1 MLMINYITNAY
12 ALKII
17 VMQELAL
24 ILRTHATCGKEFH
37 FGTFME
43 AVRGTVGLHDY
54 NISIVISMLVMKI
67 ILPNTRVLHSS
78 C

>member
-1 MLMINYITNAY
+1 MLMTNYIINAY
-12 ALKII
+12 SLKTI
-17 VMQELAL
+17 VMQELAV

-54 NISIVISMLVMKI
+54 NISFWISMLVMKI
-67 ILPNTRVLHSS
+67 TLPNNKVFHSS

>member
-1 MLMINYITNAY
+1 MLIINYISNVY
-12 ALKII
+12 FLNKI
-17 VMQELAL
+17 VMQELAV

-54 NISIVISMLVMKI
+54 NIGFL
-67 ILPNTRVLHSS
+67 
-78 C
+78 

>member
-1 MLMINYITNAY
+1 
-12 ALKII
+12 
-17 VMQELAL
+17 MQELAL

-54 NISIVISMLVMKI
+54 NISVVISMLVVK
-67 ILPNTRVLHSS
+67 
-78 C
+78 

>member
-1 MLMINYITNAY
+1 
-12 ALKII
+12 
-17 VMQELAL
+17 MQELAV

-54 NISIVISMLVMKI
+54 NIGFCDLYACDERNV
-67 ILPNTRVLHSS
+67 VLH
-78 C
+78 